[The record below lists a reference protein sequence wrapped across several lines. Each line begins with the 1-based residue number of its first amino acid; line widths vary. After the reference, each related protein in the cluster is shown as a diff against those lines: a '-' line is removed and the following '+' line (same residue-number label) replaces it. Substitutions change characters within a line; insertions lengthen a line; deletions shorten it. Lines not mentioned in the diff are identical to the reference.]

1 MFFGPLFKQ
10 NYEIVGSQIVQR
22 DDFKLS
28 FLNMENTKAHEFQF
42 QNEFADIAYTQD
54 SQVLIVEVA
63 LSQKLLT
70 EKNLS
75 TKEKLEVSE
84 QMIQAALIVMPFK
97 VHEYLLTEDWSSQ
110 FFTNQELLNG
120 YSIADFSLSDPV
132 LLKE

>member
-1 MFFGPLFKQ
+1 M
-10 NYEIVGSQIVQR
+10 
-22 DDFKLS
+22 
-28 FLNMENTKAHEFQF
+28 
-42 QNEFADIAYTQD
+42 
-54 SQVLIVEVA
+54 A
-63 LSQKLLT
+63 LSQKLLQ

-75 TKEKLEVSE
+75 FKEKLEVSE

-132 LLKE
+132 LLKEEINLRMTEKRDNILSVEMQEFDPIFEKTIHLTSLLEKCRQYF